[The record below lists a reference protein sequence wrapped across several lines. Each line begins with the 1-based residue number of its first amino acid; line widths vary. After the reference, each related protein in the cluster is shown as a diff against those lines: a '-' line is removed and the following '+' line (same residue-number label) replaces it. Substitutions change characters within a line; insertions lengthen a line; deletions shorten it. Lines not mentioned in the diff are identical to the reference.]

1 MSEHIDS
8 VNRIARMYRATAQR
22 LDDGRREVHV
32 QEAERLEAVSAELA
46 RLYGLTSAL
55 PPDLGNIYDL
65 PPELQKELSI
75 TKADALD
82 DQLVTV
88 INAYGGVATLDQVL
102 VGLYR
107 KFGMSQKR
115 RFVQNKLYRM
125 TMVWSVPGK
134 KGVYTTKQAA
144 AEPEQGSGATAETDR
159 MPGPSPAP
167 EDDDDIP
174 F

>member
-1 MSEHIDS
+1 MSEHIES
-8 VNRIARMYRATAQR
+8 VSKVARIYRSSAER
-22 LDDGRREVHV
+22 LDGDRHRSHMEI
-32 QEAERLEAVSAELA
+32 AERLEAASAELA
-46 RLYGLTSAL
+46 RLYALTSAL

-65 PPELQKELSI
+65 PPELQQELSI
-75 TKADALD
+75 TKVDELD

-107 KFGMSQKR
+107 KFGISQRR

-134 KGVYTTKQAA
+134 KGVYTT
-144 AEPEQGSGATAETDR
+144 AEPEPEADNDVTVRSDGDMTS
-159 MPGPSPAP
+159 PSYDND
-167 EDDDDIP
+167 EIP